1 VDGRTPPAL
10 NGRQEPATFAAMTEG
25 SRRVALVTGGGRGIG
40 RAISLRLA
48 RDGVD
53 VAVNYHRDEE
63 AAAATVADVEAL
75 GVTAKAYRASVAS
88 WEDDVAMVE
97 AVLADFGH
105 VDILVH
111 NGGIASRGNTVA
123 QTEPDEMERVVR
135 THAFGPF
142 YLSKLLVPQ
151 MRELGRGDIIFI
163 SSVATDHHAAAGSP
177 YNMGK
182 AAAEALALTL
192 GAEEQQHGIRV
203 NIVAPG
209 LVTTDMGD
217 RLAKAITAG
226 AASVASDLDSHFPF
240 GRVARPEDVAEVVAF
255 FASDA
260 GSYLSRQRVVVH
272 GGGQPTSR

>member
-1 VDGRTPPAL
+1 
-10 NGRQEPATFAAMTEG
+10 MTDA

-48 RDGVD
+48 GDGID
-53 VAVNYHRDEE
+53 IAVNYHRDEE
-63 AAAATVADVEAL
+63 SAAATVADIEAL
-75 GVTAKAYRASVAS
+75 GGRARAYQASVAS
-88 WEDDVAMVE
+88 WDDDVAMVD

-105 VDILVH
+105 VDVLVH
-111 NGGIASRGNTVA
+111 NGGIASRGNTVEA
-123 QTEPDEMERVVR
+123 TDPNEMERVVR

-142 YLSKLLVPQ
+142 YLSKLLLPQ
-151 MRELGRGDIIFI
+151 MRELDRGDIIFI
-163 SSVATDHHAAAGSP
+163 SSVATDHHAANGSP

-192 GAEEQQHGIRV
+192 AAEEQSHGIRV

-217 RLAKAITAG
+217 RLARAMTGG
-226 AASVASDLDSHFPF
+226 AATAAADLDSAFPF

-255 FASDA
+255 FVSEA

>member
-1 VDGRTPPAL
+1 
-10 NGRQEPATFAAMTEG
+10 MTDA

-48 RDGVD
+48 GEGIDI
-53 VAVNYHRDEE
+53 AVNYHRDEVS
-63 AAAATVADVEAL
+63 AAATVAGIEAL
-75 GVTAKAYRASVAS
+75 GGRARAYRASVAS
-88 WEDDVAMVE
+88 WDDDVAMAD

-111 NGGIASRGNTVA
+111 NGGIASRGNTVEA
-123 QTEPDEMERVVR
+123 TDPNEMERVVR

-142 YLSKLLVPQ
+142 YLSKLLLPQ

-163 SSVATDHHAAAGSP
+163 SSVATDHHAANGSP

-192 GAEEQQHGIRV
+192 AAEEQQHGIRV

-217 RLAKAITAG
+217 RLAKAMTGG
-226 AASVASDLDSHFPF
+226 AANAAAELDAAFPF
-240 GRVARPEDVAEVVAF
+240 GRVARPDDVAEVVAF
-255 FASDA
+255 FVSEA

>member
-1 VDGRTPPAL
+1 
-10 NGRQEPATFAAMTEG
+10 MTEA

-48 RDGVD
+48 RDGAD
-53 VAVNYHRDEE
+53 VAINYHRDEE
-63 AAAATVADVEAL
+63 SAAATVADVEAI
-75 GVTAKAYRASVAS
+75 GVRAKAYRAGVES
-88 WEDDVAMVE
+88 WDDDVALAD
-97 AVLADFGH
+97 AVLADFGR

-123 QTEPDEMERVVR
+123 NTDPDEMERVVR

-163 SSVATDHHAAAGSP
+163 SSVATDHHAAGGSP

-217 RLAKAITAG
+217 RLAKAVTRG
-226 AASVASDLDSHFPF
+226 AAETAADLDAHYPF
-240 GRVARPEDVAEVVAF
+240 GRVARPEDVAEIVAF
-255 FASDA
+255 FASEA
-260 GSYLSRQRVVVH
+260 GSYLSRQRVAVN
-272 GGGQPTSR
+272 GGGQPTPR

>member
-1 VDGRTPPAL
+1 
-10 NGRQEPATFAAMTEG
+10 MTEP

-48 RDGVD
+48 RDGAD
-53 VAVNYHRDEE
+53 VAVNYHRNEE
-63 AAAATVADVEAL
+63 SAAATVADIEAL
-75 GVTAKAYRASVAS
+75 GGKAKAYRASVES
-88 WEDDVAMVE
+88 WDDDVAMVD
-97 AVLADFGH
+97 AVLADFGR

-123 QTEPDEMERVVR
+123 TTDPDEMERVVR

-163 SSVATDHHAAAGSP
+163 SSVATDHHAAGGGP

-182 AAAEALALTL
+182 AAAESLALTL

-217 RLAKAITAG
+217 RLTKAMTGGVAETA
-226 AASVASDLDSHFPF
+226 AALDAAFPF
-240 GRVARPEDVAEVVAF
+240 GRVARPDDVAEVVAF

-260 GSYLSRQRVVVH
+260 GSYLSRQRVTVH
-272 GGGQPTSR
+272 GGGQPGTV